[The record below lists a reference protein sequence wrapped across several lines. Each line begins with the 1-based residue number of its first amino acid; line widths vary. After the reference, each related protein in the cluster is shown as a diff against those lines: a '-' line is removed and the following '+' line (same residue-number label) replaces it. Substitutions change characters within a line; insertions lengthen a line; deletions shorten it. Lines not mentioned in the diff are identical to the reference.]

1 MSKTKVLVSRSKIL
15 LSPDSSRVV
24 LRKFNPNPESRI
36 SSIIGR
42 ISALSEKEVTRNLKV
57 IVSRFYGD
65 ICRLKKRCLRITNL
79 SNPSLILITT
89 FRLPVN
95 F

>member
-1 MSKTKVLVSRSKIL
+1 MSKINALVSRTKIL
-15 LSPDSSRVV
+15 LAPDSSRVV

-42 ISALSEKEVTRNLKV
+42 INALSEKEVTRNLKV
-57 IVSRFYGD
+57 IVSRFS
-65 ICRLKKRCLRITNL
+65 KRHLQTEETLLRITNL